1 MDLSQL
7 ANRGGLIGGV
17 AVLVTPVYSTGV
29 RVSGIG
35 KVLWS
40 KGLE

>member
-1 MDLSQL
+1 MDLTQL
-7 ANRGGLIGGV
+7 ANLGEFTGGV